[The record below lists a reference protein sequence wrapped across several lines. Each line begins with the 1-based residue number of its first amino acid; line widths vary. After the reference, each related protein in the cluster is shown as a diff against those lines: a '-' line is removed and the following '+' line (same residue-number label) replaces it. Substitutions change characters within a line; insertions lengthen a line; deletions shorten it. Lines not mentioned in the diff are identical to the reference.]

1 MEVQFLAKIEPEK
14 GVQLVKSKIWETMKT
29 NWLIWP
35 AATTINFWFMPLKYQ
50 VLFANFIGLFW
61 NIILSYITYKWLVY
75 VCDVKQRDLILLT
88 YRLIYKFIDFM
99 EPELPDNIR
108 SVKYKVSVEFKTLH
122 LNKNIQFETKILWK
136 RSNQK
141 RRS

>member
-1 MEVQFLAKIEPEK
+1 M
-14 GVQLVKSKIWETMKT
+14 
-29 NWLIWP
+29 
-35 AATTINFWFMPLKYQ
+35 
-50 VLFANFIGLFW
+50 
-61 NIILSYITYKWLVY
+61 
-75 VCDVKQRDLILLT
+75 T